1 MAKKEI
7 ESPSTSLDYLHW
19 WEDNSQPQQPHTFG
33 NILSAIKSG
42 IGNSYDMVD
51 IDRKLNNL
59 WDEYNLDPNVTPERK
74 AEIEREFVDEYV
86 KAKDLAKQ
94 QQDTV
99 DWLQKSD
106 SKIAQIG
113 SHAFSAGTSLNSMA
127 KQYGLQGAGAAVG
140 GVLGG
145 ALATPETGG
154 LGTYAGAKAGAK
166 LGWDLMAL
174 PASGIANY
182 SDADD
187 AAHAVRERV
196 MLATGDVNLAQQ
208 AYEEARLPN
217 MVAVAPSVLV
227 DALTS
232 KYIGGAI
239 GNLAGKSARVGRAA
253 NRMADMM

>member
-1 MAKKEI
+1 
-7 ESPSTSLDYLHW
+7 
-19 WEDNSQPQQPHTFG
+19 
-33 NILSAIKSG
+33 
-42 IGNSYDMVD
+42 
-51 IDRKLNNL
+51 
-59 WDEYNLDPNVTPERK
+59 
-74 AEIEREFVDEYV
+74 
-86 KAKDLAKQ
+86 
-94 QQDTV
+94 
-99 DWLQKSD
+99 
-106 SKIAQIG
+106 
-113 SHAFSAGTSLNSMA
+113 MA

-145 ALATPETGG
+145 VLATPETGG

-187 AAHAVRERV
+187 AAHEVRERV
-196 MLATGDVNLAQQ
+196 MLATGDANLAQQ
-208 AYEEARLPN
+208 AYEEAKLPN

-232 KYIGGAI
+232 KYFGGAI